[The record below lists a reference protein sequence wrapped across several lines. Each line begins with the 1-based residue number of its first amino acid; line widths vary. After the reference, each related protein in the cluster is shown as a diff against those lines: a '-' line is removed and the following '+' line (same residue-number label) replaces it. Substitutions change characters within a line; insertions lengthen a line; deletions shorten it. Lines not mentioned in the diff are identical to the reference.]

1 MQPTHKISTTT
12 VSLRVVL
19 SLTTRWRRRNLIR
32 SAVAAFIIPA
42 ADLLLL
48 TAVVV
53 ERRCALA
60 PLPLAVDD
68 RSNVQQAHNCSD
80 NRVRNDRAPLSVSQL
95 QTKPAVDHSEN
106 DGDATNADVCKGCGR
121 TASVLLESTVVQPTA
136 ERLGEEDDEQ
146 HDTDDW
152 VRVGEVSAVH
162 SNPDADAE
170 CDDVDEE
177 ADDLQSSMN
186 PDKAGEA
193 CDSDE
198 NSTDGEEGEESER
211 GHDGVC
217 CEHSLARGAE
227 GAVTVVLRELRTA
240 GAV

>member
-1 MQPTHKISTTT
+1 
-12 VSLRVVL
+12 
-19 SLTTRWRRRNLIR
+19 
-32 SAVAAFIIPA
+32 VAAFIIPA

-68 RSNVQQAHNCSD
+68 RSNVQQAHNRSD

-198 NSTDGEEGEESER
+198 NSTDGEEGEESES
-211 GHDGVC
+211 C
-217 CEHSLARGAE
+217 KLLEPSESLCELLPVGDAPSSHSGSARFSLCRQGASV
-227 GAVTVVLRELRTA
+227 GQTSRA
-240 GAV
+240 